1 MWCADTPCDMILATT
16 LQPHK
21 LRTEQHIKM
30 KRAGEID
37 RDCKGPD
44 GSSLEGNKKN
54 GFFEEKKRRADEP
67 AAVSGHKI
75 TPANRN
81 STVAEV
87 YEQHIRDTES
97 ACLDAK
103 KGGDVVSF
111 ARLTELLHNLKKHG
125 LDGFMKF
132 QECGSYSFATL
143 KSDDEEVDSEDSSV
157 VSALSS
163 GGGKWINNTASDK

>member
-1 MWCADTPCDMILATT
+1 MWCADPPCDMILART

-21 LRTEQHIKM
+21 LGTEPHIKM
-30 KRAGEID
+30 KRAGEMD
-37 RDCKGPD
+37 RGCNGPD

-54 GFFEEKKRRADEP
+54 GFFEKKKRRADE
-67 AAVSGHKI
+67 
-75 TPANRN
+75 ANRN